1 MTKLGKPPADRRLH
15 GPAFIGLTAA
25 VVVLAVAVQVG
36 VARVQAVV
44 ENAKKLGLRVITAQ
58 RLALMVEKLLSIRPR
73 RKPRAIRGRR
83 VPLVLPAKRRRP
95 DRVSPEHRVLR
106 ANLGRLARPKSRLSL
121 SCEVKRLH
129 YWHLVA

>member
-1 MTKLGKPPADRRLH
+1 MPAKR
-15 GPAFIGLTAA
+15 GAAAAGGGSVTAA
-25 VVVLAVAVQVG
+25 VGVLAVAVQVG

-106 ANLGRLARPKSRLSL
+106 ANLGRLDRPKSRLSL